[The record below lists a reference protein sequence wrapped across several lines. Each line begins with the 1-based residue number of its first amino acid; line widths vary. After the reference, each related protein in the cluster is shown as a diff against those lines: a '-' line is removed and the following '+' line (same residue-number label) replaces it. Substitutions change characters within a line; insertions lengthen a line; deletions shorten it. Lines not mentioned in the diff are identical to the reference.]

1 MTNRP
6 HREGA
11 HSLQGMTIMKTAL
24 ALFTVVALSHCTSYT
39 ALAVVAVATIVTLIV
54 RMSHDTN
61 AAAEEQGSN

>member
-1 MTNRP
+1 
-6 HREGA
+6 
-11 HSLQGMTIMKTAL
+11 MKTAL